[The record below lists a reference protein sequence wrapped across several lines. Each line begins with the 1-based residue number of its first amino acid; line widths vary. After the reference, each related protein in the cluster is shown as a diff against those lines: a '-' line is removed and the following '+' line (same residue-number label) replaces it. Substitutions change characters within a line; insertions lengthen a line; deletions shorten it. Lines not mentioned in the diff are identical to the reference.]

1 MGWKY
6 YSFAE
11 NDAGDKEPAKSPNK
25 SQAQPKNKGQA
36 KSPNKSQAQP
46 EGKSEQKEKKTRKF
60 HSLDQIAQTL
70 VLDARQRDRKSL
82 NQSFKMREAVAY
94 GLERFWGEH
103 LRLKARSKKDG
114 DEFDCKSQY
123 WKATWDALVSIMQP
137 AGVKVP
143 NDSVDVRNARI
154 VQAMAEQLWSID
166 VEDQRIILAVLT
178 QLCDAIVWWTQ
189 RYKGPGDLPS
199 DEDN

>member
-1 MGWKY
+1 MAWKY
-6 YSFAE
+6 YSLVE
-11 NDAGDKEPAKSPNK
+11 NGRE
-25 SQAQPKNKGQA
+25 
-36 KSPNKSQAQP
+36 
-46 EGKSEQKEKKTRKF
+46 F

-70 VLDARQRDRKSL
+70 VLEARQRDRQSL

-103 LRLKARSKKDG
+103 LRLQGRSKKKG
-114 DEFDCKSQY
+114 DEFDCKGQY
-123 WKATWDALVSIMQP
+123 WKATWDALVRIMQP
-137 AGVKVP
+137 GGIEIP
-143 NDSVDVRNARI
+143 NDAVDLRHPNTVK
-154 VQAMAEQLWSID
+154 AMAGKLWSIT

-199 DEDN
+199 DEEN